1 MSELRY
7 TKDHEWARIENDITI
22 CGISDYAQN
31 ALGDV
36 VYVEL
41 PDAGRVVK
49 AGEQIAIVESSKV
62 ASDVYAPMDGII
74 TAVNDILSSNPG
86 LVNEAPTGQ
95 GWFFKIK
102 FSDAAQYAAL
112 MDEKSYT
119 DYTKGLHE

>member
-1 MSELRY
+1 MPQLRY
-7 TKDHEWARIENDITI
+7 TKDHEWARLDGDTAV
-22 CGISDYAQN
+22 CGISDYAQD

-41 PDAGRVVK
+41 PDVGRTVK

-62 ASDVYAPMDGII
+62 ASDVYAPMDGVI
-74 TAVNDILSSNPG
+74 TGVNDVLSSNPA

-102 FSDAAQYAAL
+102 FSNAAQHGAL
-112 MDEKSYT
+112 MDEKSYA

>member
-1 MSELRY
+1 MPQLRY
-7 TKDHEWARIENDITI
+7 TKDHEWARLDGNTAI
-22 CGISDYAQN
+22 CGISAYAQD

-41 PDAGRVVK
+41 PDVGRTVK

-62 ASDVYAPMDGII
+62 ASDVYAPMDGEI
-74 TAVNDILSSNPG
+74 TSVNDVLSSNPA

-102 FSDAAQYAAL
+102 FSDTAQHGAL
-112 MDEKSYT
+112 MDEKSYI